1 MNSSLRFQQLRLR
14 AKLRQQVTL
23 LARIFQISRIALKFL
38 FIVFVADPIRRLI
51 KSDAPA
57 RPKRLRQFFESIG
70 GSFLKLGQMMALQ
83 PDLIPVK
90 FCDELMDLMDRIPP
104 FDFETAE
111 RIFQEES
118 GKNLLDVFEQVDTTE
133 LATASIGQVYV
144 AYLDGR
150 KVAIKLQRPE
160 AEALVTSDVRV
171 SSFLVRIIKTFSI
184 KPLYWLL
191 EPLSEFIRWSR
202 EELDFQYEARYTQ
215 QALDN
220 ARGELFE
227 KVPTVY
233 WKWTSRRVLVI
244 EFLEGITVIDYLRK
258 REEKEVDQESLLPEG
273 FCSGDFCNHIVE
285 NFLGGAF
292 NCGLFHAD
300 LHPGNLMIMED
311 STVGYIDFGITGIL
325 SDYSRTNLIGLT
337 LAYAQGD
344 IDEMLKSFV
353 RVSTIT
359 SDSDLNKLELGL
371 RRRAEHWYQNESGQS
386 TSITSMMLDWLN
398 LSKESEVWPQRDV
411 IKYIRC
417 SVVMD
422 GLIKR
427 LDPDFDIGAALATA
441 ARKHLEAGMRRNLFS
456 YERVFEAFASSNDLV
471 CGGPSALRSAAT
483 NLARAMD
490 LPVRP

>member
-1 MNSSLRFQQLRLR
+1 
-14 AKLRQQVTL
+14 
-23 LARIFQISRIALKFL
+23 
-38 FIVFVADPIRRLI
+38 
-51 KSDAPA
+51 
-57 RPKRLRQFFESIG
+57 
-70 GSFLKLGQMMALQ
+70 MALQ
-83 PDLIPVK
+83 PDLIPVEY
-90 FCDELMDLMDRIPP
+90 CDGLMDLMDRIPP
-104 FDFETAE
+104 FDYETAE

-118 GKNLLDVFEQVDTTE
+118 GKKLLDVFERVETTQ

-144 AYLDGR
+144 AYLNGR

-160 AEALVTSDVRV
+160 AESLVTSDVRV
-171 SSFLVRIIKTFSI
+171 SSFLVRIIKTLSV
-184 KPLYWLL
+184 KPLYWML

-202 EELDFQYEARYTQ
+202 EELDFQYEGRYTQ
-215 QALDN
+215 QALEN
-220 ARGELFE
+220 SRGEAFE
-227 KVPTVY
+227 KVPKVY
-233 WKWTSRRVLVI
+233 WEWTSRRALVI

-258 REEKEVDQESLLPEG
+258 RNDQEVDQSSILPEG
-273 FCSGDFCNHIVE
+273 YCSGDFCNHIVE

-300 LHPGNLMIMED
+300 LHPGNLMIMEN
-311 STVGYIDFGITGIL
+311 SMVGYIDFGITGIL

-344 IDEMLKSFV
+344 IDQMLKSFT

-359 SDSDLNKLELGL
+359 SGSDLNKLELGL
-371 RRRAEHWYQNESGQS
+371 RRRAEVWYKKESGKS

-441 ARKHLEAGMRRNLFS
+441 ARQHLEAGVRRNLFS
-456 YERVFEAFASSNDLV
+456 YERVFEAFSNSNDLV
-471 CGGPSALRSAAT
+471 CGGPSTLRTAVT
-483 NLARAMD
+483 NLAQAMD
-490 LPVRP
+490 LPVKP